1 VQIVDYLV
9 ASNEEFGHFLSTKE
23 HLHKF
28 SLGVTTIVDMHELSS
43 PKFEEWE
50 QTYEN
55 ASNIIFF

>member
-9 ASNEEFGHFLSTKE
+9 SSNEDFGIFSTKA

-28 SLGVTTIVDMHELSS
+28 SLGVTTILGMHELSS
-43 PKFEEWE
+43 PKFEEWK

-55 ASNIIFF
+55 ASKIKKF